1 MVGNLSFVSIYLYS
15 LGITCSNSMLRPI
28 SIVRVWSHSNMLFVQ
43 LLIDRT
49 SIHLNEGFSFFIF
62 KSFDIFLYKFC
73 FIKVREKVGK
83 ARGRFVSMRMQMI
96 CWKMYSLSKLIKTWS
111 QSLISHCPKSHTYI
125 YLHAT
130 RRPQNNNNMYFIF
143 FFTF

>member
-1 MVGNLSFVSIYLYS
+1 MEINIILFKSSKLTCSNGWQLIVCVYIPLQSRYHSFLSFVSIYLYS

-96 CWKMYSLSKLIKTWS
+96 C
-111 QSLISHCPKSHTYI
+111 
-125 YLHAT
+125 
-130 RRPQNNNNMYFIF
+130 
-143 FFTF
+143 